1 LTLQGGAERLA
12 PVILPSLAA
21 ISTEVWVAVIAAV
34 SSVLG
39 AVVTGVL
46 TRRNNAALKK
56 LEEIQEE
63 SKARISYNYEARKR
77 LYAVCEPLL
86 FQATE
91 QAVEAR
97 ARIRGLAKA
106 ARGEQLRA
114 DGSGWLDTPEKYFF
128 RSTVYNL
135 LTPMTSFSI
144 LQRRLTTID
153 LGLDTG
159 VRAKYE
165 TLKLIFFSFKNDWN
179 LAEWGGGDTALKYDR
194 NKTDPGEPD
203 RERLLRDSP
212 QEYAPQGLYRAMLYV
227 VAEAFMS
234 STDGARSASAAVERC
249 ITFGEFQGEWDCA
262 ESERMSLARRS
273 LDRLTQPGRSQSTM
287 APVFDSLVELF
298 GGFHP
303 ERKPV
308 LWRLLI
314 SQYFL
319 YGALLSDEPELVP
332 LTEEEI
338 ESFDWR
344 CATNK
349 DEDFRQPLA
358 AAEGFVNGQLATL
371 RQRLDLES
379 N

>member
-1 LTLQGGAERLA
+1 VSA
-12 PVILPSLAA
+12 PIPAA
-21 ISTEVWVAVIAAV
+21 ISVELVVAILAAV
-34 SSVLG
+34 SSVV
-39 AVVTGVL
+39 AAIVSGVL

-56 LEEIQEE
+56 LEEAQAE

-77 LYAVCEPLL
+77 LYSVCEPLL

-97 ARIRGLAKA
+97 TRIRGLAKA
-106 ARGEQLRA
+106 ARGGQIRP
-114 DGSGWLDTPEKYFF
+114 DGSGWLDASEKYFF
-128 RSTVYNL
+128 KSTVYNL
-135 LTPMTSFSI
+135 LAPMTSFSI

-153 LGLDTG
+153 LSLDTG

-179 LAEWGGGDTALKYDR
+179 LAEWGEQDTVLEYDR
-194 NKTDPGEPD
+194 NRTDPGESD

-212 QEYAPQGLYRAMLYV
+212 QKHAPQGLYRAMLYV

-234 STDGARSASAAVERC
+234 CSDAPGSTPDAPAAERC
-249 ITFGEFQGEWDCA
+249 LTFGEFQREWDGA
-262 ESERMSLARRS
+262 GSGQGSLARRS
-273 LDRLTQPGRSQSTM
+273 LARLVGPGESQSSM
-287 APVFDSLVELF
+287 GPVFDSLVELF

-308 LWRLLI
+308 LWRVLVAQYLL
-314 SQYFL
+314 YR
-319 YGALLSDEPELVP
+319 ALLSEGPELVP

-344 CATNK
+344 SETSR
-349 DEDFRQPLA
+349 DEDFRQSLEV
-358 AAEGFVNGQLATL
+358 AEQFAGGQLASL
-371 RQRLDLES
+371 RQRLEL